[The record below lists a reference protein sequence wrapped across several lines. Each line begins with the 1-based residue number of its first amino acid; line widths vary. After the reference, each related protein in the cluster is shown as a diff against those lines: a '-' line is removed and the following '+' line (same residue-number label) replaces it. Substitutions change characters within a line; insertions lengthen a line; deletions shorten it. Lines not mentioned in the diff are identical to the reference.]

1 MKRTE
6 ILTFTLIFASAV
18 GLVLGAC
25 APPTSP
31 TQAPSPTAAESPT
44 DVPTATEPAG
54 VPTPTST
61 QQAAATAT
69 EPATENPT
77 VTPTVA
83 ASPEPTDVPQT
94 AFEPMIGLELV
105 AEGMSAPVDLAVPGD
120 GSGRLFIVDQV
131 GVIWIVTA
139 EGQLLDQ
146 PFIDLRDRVVG
157 LNPGYDERG
166 LLGLAFHPDYAENGL
181 FYVYYSAP
189 LDPQAPQGWNHTS
202 HLSQFEVSEGNEGRG
217 DPGSE
222 EVILRVDQPQ
232 GNHNGGEIAFGP
244 DGYLYVALGDGG
256 GANDVGTGHAEDWYE
271 ANRGGNGQDVT
282 ENLLGSILRIDIDG
296 GDPYGVPED
305 NPFVREEGLDETWA
319 YGFRN
324 PYRFSFDAAGNH
336 ELFAA
341 DVGQNLWEEVSIVAG
356 GGNYG
361 WNVKEGAHC
370 FSPANPNQPPEVCP
384 DSDPDGNPLI
394 DPVIEYQNGNAPGG
408 LGLAVVGGYVYR
420 GQALPSFVGQYVFG
434 DWSTSF
440 SVGDGTLL
448 VASPPGLGG
457 DGWSFQELEIG
468 TRDDGRLGA
477 FVLGFGQDA
486 QNELYVL
493 TSNAPGPAGDTGRVW
508 KIVPAE

>member
-1 MKRTE
+1 
-6 ILTFTLIFASAV
+6 
-18 GLVLGAC
+18 
-25 APPTSP
+25 
-31 TQAPSPTAAESPT
+31 
-44 DVPTATEPAG
+44 
-54 VPTPTST
+54 
-61 QQAAATAT
+61 
-69 EPATENPT
+69 
-77 VTPTVA
+77 
-83 ASPEPTDVPQT
+83 
-94 AFEPMIGLELV
+94 MIGLELV

-232 GNHNGGEIAFGP
+232 RNHNGGEIAFGP

-282 ENLLGSILRIDIDG
+282 ENLLGSILRIDVDG

-305 NPFVREEGLDETWA
+305 NPFVGEEGLVETWA

-341 DVGQNLWEEVSIVAG
+341 DVGQNLWEEVSVVAG

-370 FSPANPNQPPEVCP
+370 FSPTNPNQPPEVCP

-420 GQALPSFVGQYVFG
+420 GQALPSFVGRYVFG